1 MMPKMT
7 KKKLIITDII
17 LISALI
23 WLIFSLNTPYLNQ
36 FDSYIYSL
44 VTTNINPTLT
54 TFFKIIT
61 FFGSTI
67 FIVSATII
75 IFLTMFKSKRGVQYL
90 ILIATAMLLSS
101 VLKIIIHRPRP
112 DVLKLVIETTYS
124 FPSGHTMAISS
135 LMGFIFYLL
144 EIEKG
149 KGKKLSK
156 IIGQLLCF
164 IITLLVI
171 ISRIYLGAHY
181 ASDTIGAVIIAT
193 LVLINLTFWFQNWHL
208 PSSND

>member
-1 MMPKMT
+1 MT
-7 KKKLIITDII
+7 RKKLIITDII

-23 WLIFSLNTPYLNQ
+23 FLIFSLNSSYLKQ

-44 VTTNINPTLT
+44 VTTNINPNLT
-54 TFFKIIT
+54 TFFKIVT

-67 FIVSATII
+67 FIVSATIV
-75 IFLTMFKSKRGVQYL
+75 IFVIMFKSRRGPQFL
-90 ILIATAMLLSS
+90 ILIATAMILSS
-101 VLKIIIHRPRP
+101 LLKIIIHRPRP

-124 FPSGHTMAISS
+124 FPSGHTMAISI
-135 LMGFIFYLL
+135 LMGFFFYLL

-149 KGKKLSK
+149 KMRKWLK
-156 IIGQLLCF
+156 IISQCF
-164 IITLLVI
+164 CILITLLVI

-181 ASDTIGAVIIAT
+181 ASDTVGAVIIAT

-208 PSSND
+208 PSS